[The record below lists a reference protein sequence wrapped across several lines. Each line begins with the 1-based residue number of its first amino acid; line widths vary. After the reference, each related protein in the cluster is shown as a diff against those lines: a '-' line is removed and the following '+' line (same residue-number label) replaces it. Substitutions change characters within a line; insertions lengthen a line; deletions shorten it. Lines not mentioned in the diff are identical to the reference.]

1 MMSGQSNS
9 EGISRRS
16 RERFL
21 FIQHRPESRQA
32 TSSRIVSSFSR
43 RWQSDSR
50 RQDLRSSARQ
60 DAVYA
65 KSLVGWRAQVRLHF
79 PETGS
84 SAEVDQELSSSASQ
98 PMAVTV
104 VQPTS
109 GLRVDPFNSLPVE
122 QDRNVMYV
130 TDYCKCVPECI
141 PVSPSLSQ

>member
-1 MMSGQSNS
+1 MSGQSNS

-43 RWQSDSR
+43 RWQSDRR

-65 KSLVGWRAQVRLHF
+65 KSLVGWRAQAREPS
-79 PETGS
+79 PETGP